1 MSIRREP
8 SASRRGS
15 SSRPDDASAAKA
27 SSTAVEPRQTF
38 VAPPP
43 RKGSA
48 AVRRGSSSS
57 ATLPS
62 AGKLA
67 TPPPVPPPLQKHS
80 NNGAGG
86 GEAQSPLQAV
96 LSGRMWAS
104 SAATGASS
112 SAAVKRKPSVTT
124 TAPNDATKAI
134 VSPLSGPL
142 RSSDRNSTTDAS
154 SALTATGVSTV
165 RKSASVV
172 TTTCSPS
179 SQGLHGNIITT
190 TITSSSQ
197 QGIAQ
202 KLRSQIQS
210 AAEQYSEATKPSG
223 QPVNESKLRKLSSMS
238 SASATALKAKVSP
251 VISPTSASS
260 AQEFDDLDNDEEEHD
275 DNQQANEGDDDDDEG
290 ADAEAEEDAAAVAE
304 MDIAFTQKLAKD
316 EPVRSAP
323 EVVVRSLRSPFVWQS
338 VTPFPHRLN
347 TIVYPPADAP
357 WDGDPKAKVA
367 SAYVTPGS
375 LDPMVTNEGRRKRIG
390 RKGKFGD
397 LIYDLP
403 EGSVRFSSVLAIF
416 GSAGFR
422 ERGDPEDDG
431 PASWSIRWCKRVE
444 FEEYKTLHPLQ
455 KVNHFPGNWGIGRKD
470 NLHRHLMKAAQRYGS
485 HVYNFHPGA
494 WLLPQEKDALAR
506 DMAAADCP
514 PQGMHKNVYIIKQVA
529 SACGRRMRLL
539 CNGKPPK
546 GKWLVQRYIHDPLLV
561 HGYKFD
567 LRLYVVVTSYVPLRV
582 YLYDE
587 GLVRFATTPYP
598 KPQNGKGMKVT
609 SSTAH
614 LTNYC
619 INKSNTEAFVN
630 PDDAGG
636 DDDERGSK
644 WVLSTVKRYFASKG
658 WDWAT
663 MWKKVEDVIIKTLL
677 SIETDVAQQMRTA
690 FGPLNPSGV
699 NNCFELYG
707 FDVLI
712 RENFEP
718 ILMEVNI
725 MPSLSTTCSLLDQ
738 RVKANMI
745 AEMLT
750 LVGSYSMDK
759 KPLSKKSK
767 EKKLADTIKMHPF
780 FSTLSPAELEAVCQA
795 EEENL
800 RRTHFTRLFPTADA
814 HDIYKPL
821 FREVKSLNTLL
832 CAWEKAKLVDVPSWL
847 TPSTNAASVFSLEA
861 KPPAAA
867 PSSMQSSQLRSEV
880 SRDDCDDSDEDQE
893 S

>member
-1 MSIRREP
+1 MSVPQEP
-8 SASRRGS
+8 SASRR
-15 SSRPDDASAAKA
+15 A
-27 SSTAVEPRQTF
+27 SSTDASSANALSTAQPMVRQKF
-38 VAPPP
+38 VPPP
-43 RKGSA
+43 VRRESA
-48 AVRRGSSSS
+48 AGREQNATATTTLLSGKLVTPPPGPPVHPPQHCSGGAESQSALQAILSGRVWGSS
-57 ATLPS
+57 ATRS
-62 AGKLA
+62 ANA
-67 TPPPVPPPLQKHS
+67 TT
-80 NNGAGG
+80 
-86 GEAQSPLQAV
+86 
-96 LSGRMWAS
+96 
-104 SAATGASS
+104 AA
-112 SAAVKRKPSVTT
+112 RKPSATT
-124 TAPNDATKAI
+124 VRVVAATATSLKALT
-134 VSPLSGPL
+134 SPLSGP
-142 RSSDRNSTTDAS
+142 RQRVNTEEP
-154 SALTATGVSTV
+154 LTATG
-165 RKSASVV
+165 
-172 TTTCSPS
+172 
-179 SQGLHGNIITT
+179 
-190 TITSSSQ
+190 TSSHARGPSNALAVGPVKQ
-197 QGIAQ
+197 FGTAGSSARAAQ
-202 KLRSQIQS
+202 KLRSQIQIAS
-210 AAEQYSEATKPSG
+210 QQQYSDATKPSSG
-223 QPVNESKLRKLSSMS
+223 QVTATEIGSVIMLEQQQQKPRTTSSPLL
-238 SASATALKAKVSP
+238 ATVKAKTSPVSP
-251 VISPTSASS
+251 DSLGSKKDLTSDR
-260 AQEFDDLDNDEEEHD
+260 EC
-275 DNQQANEGDDDDDEG
+275 DDDDDNEDTQPNDGEDDGEG
-290 ADAEAEEDAAAVAE
+290 ADGEEEEDAAAVAE
-304 MDIAFTQKLAKD
+304 MDVALTQKLTKD
-316 EPVRSAP
+316 EPIRSAP
-323 EVVVRSLRSPFVWQS
+323 EVVVRSLQTPFVWQS

-347 TIVYPPADAP
+347 TIVFPPADSP
-357 WDGDPKAKVA
+357 WDGDQKSKLA

-375 LDPMVTNEGRRKRIG
+375 LDPMTTHEGRRKRIG
-390 RKGKFGD
+390 RRGKFGD

-431 PASWSIRWCKRVE
+431 PTSWSIRWCKRVE

-470 NLHRHLMKAAQRYGS
+470 NLHRHLTKSAQRYGS
-485 HVYNFHPGA
+485 SVYNFHPGA
-494 WLLPQEKDALAR
+494 WLLPQERDALAR
-506 DMAAADCP
+506 DMAAAECP
-514 PQGMHKNVYIIKQVA
+514 PQGMNRNVYIIKQVA

-546 GKWLVQRYIHDPLLV
+546 GKWLVQRYIHDPLLIY
-561 HGYKFD
+561 GYKFD

-598 KPQNGKGMKVT
+598 KPQNGKGMRVT

-619 INKSNTEAFVN
+619 INKSNTDAFVN

-644 WVLSTVKRYFASKG
+644 WVLSTVKRYFAAKG

-663 MWKKVEDVIIKTLL
+663 MWKKVEDLIIKTLL
-677 SIETDVAQQMRTA
+677 AIETDVAQQMRTA
-690 FGPLNPSGV
+690 FGPLNPSGI

-712 RENFEP
+712 REQLEP

-745 AEMLT
+745 ADMLT

-767 EKKLADTIKMHPF
+767 EKKLAETVKMHPF
-780 FSTLSPAELEAVCQA
+780 FATLSPAELDAVCQA

-814 HDIYKPL
+814 HDRYKPL

-832 CAWEKAKLVDVPSWL
+832 CAWEKAKLIDVPAWI
-847 TPSTNAASVFSLEA
+847 TPSSSSASVFSMEP
-861 KPPAAA
+861 KPAAA
-867 PSSMQSSQLRSEV
+867 PQPCQLRSEA
-880 SRDDCDDSDEDQE
+880 SRDDCEDSDDDLE
-893 S
+893 